1 MMALLEIMNL
11 SKSFKG
17 KQVVN
22 SVNLYLERGEIV
34 GLLGPNGAGKSTTI
48 SMISSLVSPQEGD
61 VRLNNESILKTPQA
75 LRKVLGVVPQELAV
89 YMDLSARENLLF
101 FGKMHR
107 IPKKFYRRE

>member
-1 MMALLEIMNL
+1 
-11 SKSFKG
+11 
-17 KQVVN
+17 
-22 SVNLYLERGEIV
+22 
-34 GLLGPNGAGKSTTI
+34 
-48 SMISSLVSPQEGD
+48 MISSLVSPQEGD

-107 IPKKFYRRE
+107 IPKKILQKRVDEVLEIIGLKNGKRIWSKPFQAE